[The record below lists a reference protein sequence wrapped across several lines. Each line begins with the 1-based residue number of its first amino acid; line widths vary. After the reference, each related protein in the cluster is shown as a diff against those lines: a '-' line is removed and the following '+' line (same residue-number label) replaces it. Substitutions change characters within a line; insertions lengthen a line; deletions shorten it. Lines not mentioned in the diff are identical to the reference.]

1 MNDLNRNELIINE
14 KKCKE
19 NEINKKE
26 KKIDLKEEILK
37 AAENGDIDRVKKCL
51 NIDKNLVEVDDS
63 DGYTAL
69 HRATYNN
76 HIEVVKLLIESGANV
91 CSRTADGWQPIHSA
105 AKWKHIHLLDFLL
118 ASGADINAVS
128 NGGNTA
134 LHLAANH
141 NSKEVIEFL
150 LFHED
155 IDVTLKND
163 CGETAFDIAK
173 RSSNYYRLWDYL

>member
-1 MNDLNRNELIINE
+1 MNDLNRNELINE

-19 NEINKKE
+19 NEMNG
-26 KKIDLKEEILK
+26 KIDLNEEILK
-37 AAENGDIDRVKKCL
+37 AAENGDIVTVNKCL
-51 NIDKNLVEVDDS
+51 KIDKNLVRIEDS
-63 DGYTAL
+63 DGYTPL

-91 CSRTADGWQPIHSA
+91 SSRTSDGWQPIHSA
-105 AKWKHIHLLDFLL
+105 AKWQHIQLLDLL
-118 ASGADINAVS
+118 VSCGADVNAVS

-141 NSKEVIEFL
+141 NSREVLEFL

-155 IDVTLKND
+155 IDVNLKND

-173 RSSNYYRLWDYL
+173 RSSKYYRLWDYL

>member
-1 MNDLNRNELIINE
+1 MNDLNRNELSINE
-14 KKCKE
+14 KQCEE
-19 NEINKKE
+19 NEINN
-26 KKIDLKEEILK
+26 KIDLNEEILK
-37 AAENGDIDRVKKCL
+37 AAENGDIHRVKECL
-51 NIDKNLVEVDDS
+51 KIDKNLLQIHDS

-91 CSRTADGWQPIHSA
+91 SSRTSDGWQPIHSA
-105 AKWKHIHLLDFLL
+105 AKWGHIQILDLLV
-118 ASGADINAVS
+118 SCGAHVNAVS
-128 NGGNTA
+128 SGGNTP

-141 NSKEVIEFL
+141 NSKEVLEFL

-163 CGETAFDIAK
+163 CGETAFDIAN
-173 RSSNYYRLWDYL
+173 RSSKYYRLWDYL